1 MAYTSNDIASL
12 TFLAA
17 NVIYQTTGRVMDAE
31 DEEDA
36 DILNDAVLM
45 MDVVSS
51 YYTELDPVFA
61 KEWQSIQK
69 DRLDPKKAPYAPGQ
83 DRAQD
88 DGFRWR
94 ELKAMFRSLC
104 RMGKFV
110 RIDSPSAEWKPEVK
124 A

>member
-1 MAYTSNDIASL
+1 MAYNSNDIASL

-17 NVIYQTTGRVMDAE
+17 NVIYQATGRVMDAE
-31 DEEDA
+31 NEDDA

-45 MDVVSS
+45 MDVISS
-51 YYTELDPVFA
+51 YYTETDAQFA
-61 KEWQSIQK
+61 KEWRQIQA
-69 DRLDPKKAPYAPGQ
+69 DRLDPKKAPYLPGV

-104 RMGKFV
+104 RAGKFV